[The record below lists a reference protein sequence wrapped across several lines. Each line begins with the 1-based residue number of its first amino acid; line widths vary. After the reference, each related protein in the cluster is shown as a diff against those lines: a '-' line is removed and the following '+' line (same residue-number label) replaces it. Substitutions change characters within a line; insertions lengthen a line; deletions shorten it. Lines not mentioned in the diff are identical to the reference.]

1 MQVAEDLGKGLYRY
15 SCLVGCDA
23 AGRFGYS
30 VRATP
35 HGDDW
40 IKLTP
45 GLVTWAKE

>member
-1 MQVAEDLGKGLYRY
+1 MQVAEDHGNGRYRY
-15 SCLVGCDA
+15 SCQVGCDT

-35 HGDDW
+35 HGDAW

-45 GLVTWAKE
+45 GLVTWAQD